1 MSTEKELKKLADKE
15 AKRVREMNFRIITY
29 LLYVNPRGKRYN
41 YRIGS
46 RLCLNEN
53 MKEFEKS
60 IEEENSFLFETME
73 DVSKDLVKKRTKWH
87 ILYKKFK
94 YNKIVKK
101 FRNSKDIPKSA
112 HILIF
117 IDMYE
122 NITCV
127 WLKQK
132 NGVRK
137 LNCRQWESLIK
148 KIKKGKGENLIYI
161 KGNDKKSVIKKGIL
175 KAKEFERK
183 LKEKNEQSKNQ
194 VSRD

>member
-1 MSTEKELKKLADKE
+1 MSTEKELKKWADKE
-15 AKRVREMNFRIITY
+15 AKRTRKMTFRIKNKF
-29 LLYVNPRGKRYN
+29 LYINPRGKRYN
-41 YRIGS
+41 
-46 RLCLNEN
+46 CLMGGNLYPDKN
-53 MKEFEKS
+53 IKKLEKL
-60 IEEENSFLFETME
+60 IEEENLFHFETMICRFGYLAKE
-73 DVSKDLVKKRTKWH
+73 KATRWH
-87 ILYKKFK
+87 ILDKKFK

-117 IDMYE
+117 IDMFE

-148 KIKKGKGENLIYI
+148 KIKKGKGKDLIYI
-161 KGNDKKSVIKKGIL
+161 KGNDKKRVIEKGL
-175 KAKEFERK
+175 LEAKEFERK
-183 LKEKNEQSKNQ
+183 LKENI
-194 VSRD
+194 